1 MAKAAPIT
9 NATRRKIANLRAER
23 KTAKEIAPLVGLA
36 PSTVHCELVRPE
48 MKMMI
53 VGLVAAN
60 DAKLQEIFAAGVNR
74 IHRVI
79 NDPKADD
86 ELAMRHL
93 DRAAGMVKQR
103 DDAIA
108 KLGEL
113 ADSAGDTGLELEEL
127 LLLRRTRRLV
137 NAAKAKEAQGE

>member
-1 MAKAAPIT
+1 MGKAAPIT
-9 NATRRKIANLRAER
+9 KATRQKIATLRVQR
-23 KTAKEIAPLVGLA
+23 KTAKEISQEVGLA
-36 PSTVHCELVRPE
+36 HSTVHCELVKPE

-53 VGLVAAN
+53 VDLVAAN
-60 DAKLQEIFAAGVNR
+60 DAKLRDIFAAGVSR

-137 NAAKAKEAQGE
+137 NAAKAKEVQGE